1 MAKRAFAAE
10 DEFLNT
16 FNVATSRSKE
26 YRDIDLTFSA
36 IPVSGDIYKKSN
48 RNAVKQAIKTLLLT
62 NLLEKPFLPEFGG
75 NLQAQLFELADDETD
90 AFLRENIIQQIKLF
104 EPRAQIL
111 DLRINLSPDANALT
125 VTLEFK
131 IVNTEEIVEFTTKV
145 SRLR

>member
-16 FNVATSRSKE
+16 FTVATSRTKE
-26 YRDIDLTFSA
+26 YKDIDLTFSA
-36 IPVSGDIYKKSN
+36 IPVSGDIYKKSD
-48 RNAVKQAIKTLLLT
+48 RNAVKQAVKTLLLT

-75 NLQAQLFELADDETD
+75 DLQGQLFELADGSTE
-90 AFLRENIIQQIKLF
+90 AFLRENIIQQIELF

-111 DLRINLSPDANALT
+111 DLVVNPSPDYNALGVT
-125 VTLEFK
+125 VEFK
-131 IVNTEEIVEFTTKV
+131 IVNTEEIVEFTTTV